1 MEKKELD
8 YINILKALNEIPFGV
23 GKKLLADFLSG
34 KASNKSIQKNRLD
47 KLSSFGSLAY
57 SEDEIIQ
64 LIDSLTLNSLI
75 TLVSVPWNKFLKVL
89 EISEKGRAEILNPQF
104 YKKKLG
110 FNYNHAKTE
119 ITEEDKKTFDAFGSF
134 LSDYNDL
141 QKKAIISKN
150 SHMLCIAGAGSGKTT
165 VLTKRIEF
173 LVKYCS
179 VDPKKILAITFTR
192 KARQEMVSRV
202 HSNGL
207 EDVNIE
213 TFNSFCEKILRRNSQ
228 LVYDKEVRVLSY
240 RDKVRI
246 INNALEKL
254 NTSMNRAIS
263 TYFSP
268 QQMRSKTM
276 EQLAN
281 VFANDCFFIRDYFKF
296 KNNSID
302 KELFS
307 EIDNK
312 HITAA
317 NLMFGVCTYIDA
329 YMKKHGL
336 RDFADQLM
344 DSIWL
349 FENHKDK
356 IPHYEYILVDEYQDV
371 NSTQIKLLDI
381 LDAKNMFIVGDPRQ
395 SIFGW
400 RGSDVSYILGFEE
413 KYPDCEIITLTKNY
427 RSSKPIV
434 KLINESIK
442 KMQLPDLDTVNDDKA
457 DLKLLNFSSEMEEFD
472 YLINEIQASKL
483 PLNEIFVL
491 ARTNRL
497 LNDLSNLMK
506 ARNIKHIRRSD
517 EMKASMNIIAKQDEI
532 TLATIHGIKGM
543 EAELVFL
550 IGATSQNFP
559 CKGTEHPVVEM
570 IKVNEYDKEEEER
583 RLFYVGMS
591 RAKKSLR
598 ITYSGSKP
606 SYFIT
611 PEMTVMFN
619 KDKLNLKKKL
629 TNVSTSSSNNT
640 NYPNLYKIQKTK
652 SNNKDA
658 EAIAS
663 LKEWRLELSRKYK
676 IPAYRILTDRTI
688 FDIVDK
694 MPASIGELNSIHGL
708 GMAKISK
715 YGEDILLLIS

>member
-240 RDKVRI
+240 RDKVKI

-356 IPHYEYILVDEYQDV
+356 IPNYDYILVDEYQDV

>member
-356 IPHYEYILVDEYQDV
+356 IPNYDYILVDEYQDV

>member
-34 KASNKSIQKNRLD
+34 KASNKSIQKNKLD

-240 RDKVRI
+240 RDKVKI

-356 IPHYEYILVDEYQDV
+356 IPNYDYILVDEYQDV

>member
-1 MEKKELD
+1 
-8 YINILKALNEIPFGV
+8 
-23 GKKLLADFLSG
+23 
-34 KASNKSIQKNRLD
+34 
-47 KLSSFGSLAY
+47 
-57 SEDEIIQ
+57 
-64 LIDSLTLNSLI
+64 
-75 TLVSVPWNKFLKVL
+75 
-89 EISEKGRAEILNPQF
+89 
-104 YKKKLG
+104 
-110 FNYNHAKTE
+110 
-119 ITEEDKKTFDAFGSF
+119 
-134 LSDYNDL
+134 
-141 QKKAIISKN
+141 
-150 SHMLCIAGAGSGKTT
+150 
-165 VLTKRIEF
+165 
-173 LVKYCS
+173 
-179 VDPKKILAITFTR
+179 
-192 KARQEMVSRV
+192 
-202 HSNGL
+202 
-207 EDVNIE
+207 
-213 TFNSFCEKILRRNSQ
+213 
-228 LVYDKEVRVLSY
+228 
-240 RDKVRI
+240 
-246 INNALEKL
+246 
-254 NTSMNRAIS
+254 
-263 TYFSP
+263 
-268 QQMRSKTM
+268 
-276 EQLAN
+276 
-281 VFANDCFFIRDYFKF
+281 
-296 KNNSID
+296 
-302 KELFS
+302 
-307 EIDNK
+307 
-312 HITAA
+312 
-317 NLMFGVCTYIDA
+317 MFGVCTYIDA

-356 IPHYEYILVDEYQDV
+356 IPNYDYILVDEYQDV